1 MRAIDDLTVPRA
13 GADTARWLH
22 GEYLRHVTARFVA
35 FSDRAPGLG
44 PVTRWAK
51 DLLAARRPGAL
62 YAALRLPT
70 VSVLVRLVD
79 GCLARGELP
88 PPDFC
93 RELAALVALELTLG
107 GERPARPLELP
118 CPPTLCALGARRAV
132 AVPSGALLRCSSSG
146 AEVCIGGE
154 RVRLDHGALRPPL
167 ADLHGY
173 HALDPELVFA
183 TIDNNPLAG
192 VEAHP
197 AKTGSRV
204 DLGGHDTGAWLA
216 SLEAALS
223 IVREHLPE
231 LAGEL
236 ALASTQVIPVGFFRE
251 RHESASYAEAVGNL
265 YLSLHPDPLTMAEA
279 LIHEHSHGKLNALSA
294 LGPLLESTGE
304 TFTSPVRPDPRPLH
318 GVLLAVHAFV
328 PVAVLYERMRRAGD
342 PRALTPAAEGRFRQ
356 ILQNNREGTRTLL
369 EHARP
374 SAAGAAL
381 LAELRRWD
389 QHFA

>member
-13 GADTARWLH
+13 GAETARWLY
-22 GEYLRHVTARFVA
+22 GEYLRHLTARFVA
-35 FSDRAPGLG
+35 LSDRAPGLE

-51 DLLAARRPGAL
+51 ELLAARRPGAL

-79 GCLARGELP
+79 GALSRGEHP
-88 PPDFC
+88 HPAIC
-93 RELAALVALELTLG
+93 RELAALVSLELALG
-107 GERPARPLELP
+107 GELPAAPLELP
-118 CPPTLCALGARRAV
+118 CPPILCALGARRAI
-132 AVPSGALLRCSSSG
+132 AVPSGALLGCGPNG
-146 AEVCIGGE
+146 AELSTGG
-154 RVRLDHGALRPPL
+154 VRLGLDQAELEPPL
-167 ADLHGY
+167 VDLHGY
-173 HALDPELVFA
+173 HALDADLVFA
-183 TIDNNPLAG
+183 TVDNNPLAG
-192 VEAHP
+192 VDAHP
-197 AKTGSRV
+197 EKSGSRV
-204 DLGGHDTGAWLA
+204 DLGGHDTGTWLS

-223 IVREHLPE
+223 IIREHLPE
-231 LAGEL
+231 LAREL
-236 ALASTQVIPVGFFRE
+236 ALASTQLIPVGFSRE
-251 RHESASYAEAVGNL
+251 RHESASYAEAVGSL
-265 YLSLHPDPLTMAEA
+265 YLSLHPDPLTLAEA

-328 PVAVLYERMRRAGD
+328 PVAVLYERMRSARD
-342 PRALTPAAEGRFRQ
+342 PQALTPAAERRFRQ
-356 ILQNNREGTRTLL
+356 VLQNNREGTRTLL